1 MIKEYGTGILVR
13 FVMRV
18 IPGMR
23 KRLVLS
29 IAVLAVVFLTEVYA
43 QSNTKLIQLRR
54 DLVISEDYFGQ
65 ISGIKVDE
73 KGQIFVADVVNAK
86 IFMFSPRGNLVRTI
100 GRKGEGPGEFE
111 RIWGIQ
117 IGRKDSLF
125 VYDQQL
131 YRITVFAKNRYNK
144 PANTIRISNAP
155 SMFGGPATVGSL
167 NSGLNGFWILKSG
180 NFLLAYSNYYSPQ
193 NFMQPHD
200 LYLFELKRDGAFVS
214 KKPFLTVRDKQ
225 FLVFTQPVFM
235 VSDMPYAVRP
245 VIHVG
250 PDGLVYYAQNS
261 DLSINALDINGKLIK
276 TIKSGV
282 ARISLNDR
290 LWQEGL
296 QKLGLQLSVADLERS
311 RTPLPKYQPVFE
323 DFLVDAQERVWVG
336 VNTGDKDNY
345 SWWIFNKDGEKIGEI
360 SLARSV
366 VLKVVKG
373 DYAYGIETGNLGVQ
387 SVIRYKI
394 LI

>member
-1 MIKEYGTGILVR
+1 
-13 FVMRV
+13 
-18 IPGMR
+18 
-23 KRLVLS
+23 
-29 IAVLAVVFLTEVYA
+29 VYA

-167 NSGLNGFWILKSG
+167 NSGLNGFWILKNG

-360 SLARSV
+360 SLAKTV

-387 SVIRYKI
+387 SVVRYKI
-394 LI
+394 LE